1 MEKAG
6 KTSGLYTFVITKIKF
21 DAYLFAIFSIV
32 SMLEKG
38 QLSVNIHCS
47 NLQLTA
53 RYRLCI
59 DPLMVGKKITAR
71 RRLDKDLLVTKPTF
85 FDLEK
90 HQLVGRMSLTIKK
103 NSQLMLIARVWIF
116 VHYKS

>member
-1 MEKAG
+1 MSTSIMEKAG
-6 KTSGLYTFVITKIKF
+6 KTSGLYTFVITKFNFVYLCHYKIKF

-53 RYRLCI
+53 PYRLCI

-85 FDLEK
+85 F
-90 HQLVGRMSLTIKK
+90 
-103 NSQLMLIARVWIF
+103 
-116 VHYKS
+116 